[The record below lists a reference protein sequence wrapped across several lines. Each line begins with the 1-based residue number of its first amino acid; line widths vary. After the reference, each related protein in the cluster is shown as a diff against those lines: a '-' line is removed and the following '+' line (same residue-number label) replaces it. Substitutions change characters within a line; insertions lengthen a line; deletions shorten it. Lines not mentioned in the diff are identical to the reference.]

1 MELHFVICS
10 SRCSLTHFWYYL
22 QPFGY
27 AVRSYGPLTIE
38 NTCFVNNEFKNFGP
52 VTVYGHRY
60 TSIDNYVSQDRRT
73 QSDCSF
79 LAVFENEDAMMEPD
93 GAPLCVDPT
102 KDTCSLEQ
110 YEIPSGSSE
119 NEKDN
124 KNKNFQ
130 DSGSGED
137 SSANSWRRKTWWNGQ
152 HHEVLLSLVIGLLFH
167 SLL

>member
-1 MELHFVICS
+1 
-10 SRCSLTHFWYYL
+10 
-22 QPFGY
+22 
-27 AVRSYGPLTIE
+27 
-38 NTCFVNNEFKNFGP
+38 
-52 VTVYGHRY
+52 
-60 TSIDNYVSQDRRT
+60 
-73 QSDCSF
+73 
-79 LAVFENEDAMMEPD
+79 MMEPD